1 LSAYCTVTTCV
12 LSMLTALA
20 LTHTPALA
28 QGGTIQGRVRDDDGA
43 AVSGVRVT
51 VLSGNNPIAGAYTDQ
66 LGSYRISTVPA
77 GTYTLN
83 VSGLGYVE
91 HTENLLLGPGETI
104 QAYVRLERGPIELE
118 GIFVETEASRE
129 RTRFEQTGG
138 VTVRELNLPQLRAIP
153 GLAEAD
159 PVRAIEVLP
168 GVVSTSD
175 FSAAFHVRGGSQD
188 QNLILLDGVPVFSPF
203 HLGGLFSVFNADML
217 DRVELQSGGFA
228 AKHGGRVSSVLEIE
242 SDAGEGPFGVDAGI
256 SLLATR
262 VAAGGRLPN
271 SIASALGHSSI
282 RYRVSARRSY
292 FDVLMKPA
300 FDFPYHMQDLQSFIE
315 GWTRSGDRLTLT
327 AYTGR
332 DVLDLTQLDDQDFP
346 LKIDWDW
353 GNDVAGFRWT
363 HPRRGGGS
371 LDLRANVSHY
381 STGLTFPDFAD
392 TEFSSQ
398 IQQGQF
404 RADLD
409 TRPSPRF
416 SVQVGTSFERLSYRN
431 RFAMGGTE
439 FGEGSGTGLQ
449 LGTYA
454 QTRWSVPTQWLVE
467 VGFRFDGW
475 RPDPG
480 HWVGKPAPRVAVKR
494 FFAGGDA
501 AVKVAAGRYTQF
513 LHSLRDEELPI
524 GLDVW
529 VLAGDRA
536 PPLVSD
542 QLQVGVEGYLELD
555 WFWSL
560 EAYVR
565 SFEGVITFNP
575 SDDPNDEQDDI
586 LVGDGLSYGVDLLV
600 QKKTGD
606 VNGWVA
612 LSFLRADRTFPD
624 PLSPY
629 QPQPETTYP
638 PIFDRRVDLDVV
650 LRYPFPWGWDGG
662 LRWNLGTGI
671 PYTRPLGSYAHYRP
685 RFTGD
690 GGLYWSGAEDQTGGG
705 LGGYAVVLEE
715 HNGSRYPTYHRLD
728 VSVRRTFE
736 KSWGTLTPYLNVINV
751 YNQHNPLFYFFEF
764 DRLPPDRSGISMF
777 PTLPTFGLEVTF

>member
-1 LSAYCTVTTCV
+1 MSAYCTVTTCV

-51 VLSGNNPIAGAYTDQ
+51 VLSGNNPIAGSYTDQ

-242 SDAGEGPFGVDAGI
+242 SDAGEGPFRVDAGI

-392 TEFSSQ
+392 TEFSSR

-475 RPDPG
+475 SPDPG

-736 KSWGTLTPYLNVINV
+736 KSWGTLTPYLNVVNV
-751 YNQHNPLFYFFEF
+751 YNQHNPLFYFFKF
-764 DRLPPDRSGISMF
+764 DRLPPERSGISMF
-777 PTLPTFGLEVTF
+777 PTFPTFGLEVTF

>member
-1 LSAYCTVTTCV
+1 MRTSATVATCV
-12 LSMLTALA
+12 MSMLGAFS
-20 LTHTPALA
+20 LTYTPVFA
-28 QGGTIQGRVRDDDGA
+28 QDGTIQGQVRDDDGA
-43 AVSGVRVT
+43 AVSGVRIV
-51 VLSGNNPIAGAYTDQ
+51 VLSGSNPVAGVYTDR
-66 LGSYRISTVPA
+66 LGSYRISSVPT

-104 QAYVRLERGPIELE
+104 QANLRLERGPIELE

-129 RTRFEQTGG
+129 RTRFEQAGG
-138 VTVRELNLPQLRAIP
+138 VTVRELNLPQLRSIP
-153 GLAEAD
+153 GVAEAD

-175 FSAAFHVRGGSQD
+175 FSASFHVRGGSQD

-203 HLGGLFSVFNADML
+203 HLGGLFSVFNADMI

-228 AKHGGRVSSVLEIE
+228 AQHGGRVSSVLEIE
-242 SDAGEGPFGVDAGI
+242 SDAGEGPFSVDAGI

-271 SIASALGHSSI
+271 SIANALGHSSI

-300 FDFPYHMQDLQSFIE
+300 FDFPYHMQDFQSFIE

-353 GNDVAGFRWT
+353 GNDVAGVRWT

-381 STGLTFPDFAD
+381 STGLTFPDFVD
-392 TEFSSQ
+392 TEFSSR

-454 QTRWSVPTQWLVE
+454 QTRWSAPAEWLVE

-475 RPDPG
+475 NPDPG
-480 HWVGKPAPRVAVKR
+480 RWVGEPAPRVAVKR

-542 QLQVGVEGYLELD
+542 QLQVGVEGYFELD

-560 EAYVR
+560 ETYVR
-565 SFEGVITFNP
+565 SFEGVVTFNP
-575 SDDPNDEQDDI
+575 SDDPNDEQDD
-586 LVGDGLSYGVDLLV
+586 LLSGDGLSYGVDLLM

-612 LSFLRADRTFPD
+612 LSFLKADRTFPD

-629 QPQPETTYP
+629 QPQPEITYP
-638 PIFDRRVDLDVV
+638 PIFDRRADLDVV

-690 GGLYWSGAEDQTGGG
+690 AGLYWSGSADQPGGG
-705 LGGYAVVLEE
+705 IGGYAVVLED
-715 HNGSRYPTYHRLD
+715 HNRSRYPTYHRLD
-728 VSVRRTFE
+728 MSVRRTFE
-736 KSWGTLTPYLNVINV
+736 NSWGTLTPYLNVVNV
-751 YNQHNPLFYFFEF
+751 YNQQNPLFYFFDF
-764 DRLPPDRSGISMF
+764 DRLPPERSGISMF
-777 PTLPTFGLEVTF
+777 PILPTFGLEATF